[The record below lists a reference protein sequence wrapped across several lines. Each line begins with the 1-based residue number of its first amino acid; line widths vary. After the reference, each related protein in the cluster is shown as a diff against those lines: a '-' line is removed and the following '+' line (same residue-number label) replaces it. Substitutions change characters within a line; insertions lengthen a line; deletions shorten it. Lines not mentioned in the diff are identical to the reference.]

1 MLEPM
6 QSVTAPSWCTTKGMR
21 WYWFNPEKVP
31 LSRFK
36 ARRFK
41 RRLWEHGRLSPNF
54 TRREAASKDGVAI
67 PRQLR
72 GAAQRQAFHMERVRH
87 QCGDKPLTVLSW
99 YRSPS
104 HNANVGGA
112 SKSQHV
118 KARAC
123 DVDSNTINRIGENR
137 WNRATGRVFSNGG
150 IGFDNA
156 TQQNRHVDSRGGV
169 ARWTYN

>member
-1 MLEPM
+1 MNP
-6 QSVTAPSWCTTKGMR
+6 VNIPDWCTTKGMR
-21 WYWFNPEKVP
+21 YYWTHPEKVP
-31 LSRFK
+31 LSRLRG
-36 ARRFK
+36 RRFK
-41 RRLWEHGRLSPNF
+41 KRLWNHGLLSPNF
-54 TRREAASKDGVAI
+54 TRREAASKDGVSI
-67 PRQLR
+67 PDSLR

-87 QCGDKPLTVLSW
+87 LCGDKPLTILSW

-104 HNANVGGA
+104 HNASVGGA
-112 SKSQHV
+112 SESQHV

-137 WNRATGRVFSNGG
+137 WNQATGRVFRNGG

-156 TQQNRHVDSRGGV
+156 TQQNRHVDSRRGP

>member
-1 MLEPM
+1 M
-6 QSVTAPSWCTTKGMR
+6 QAPAWCTTKGMR
-21 WYWFNPEKVP
+21 YYWFNPEKVP
-31 LSRFK
+31 LHPLK

-41 RRLWEHGRLSPNF
+41 WRLWRHGRLSPNF
-54 TRREAASKDGVAI
+54 TRAEAASKDGVKI
-67 PRQLR
+67 PFRLR
-72 GAAQRQAFHMERVRH
+72 FAAQRQAFHMERVRH
-87 QCGDKPLTVLSW
+87 ECGDQPINVLSW

-104 HNANVGGA
+104 HNARVGGA

-123 DVDSNTINRIGENR
+123 DVSSSTIDRIGYR
-137 WNRATGRVFSNGG
+137 WNRATSRVFHSGG

-156 TQQNRHVDSRGGV
+156 TQQNRHVDSRRGP